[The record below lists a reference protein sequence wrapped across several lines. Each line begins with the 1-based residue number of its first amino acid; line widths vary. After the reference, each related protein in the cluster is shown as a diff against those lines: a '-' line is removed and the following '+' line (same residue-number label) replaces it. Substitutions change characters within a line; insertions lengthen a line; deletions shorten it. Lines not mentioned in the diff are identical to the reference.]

1 MKFSTASD
9 VWSFGI
15 TLVEMYQDGAQP
27 YGKWKNGVLVAKV
40 LGGFQHAQPENCP
53 EEVYVQILLPCLA
66 NDAASRPSFETLLV
80 WLNTEVSNVQA
91 AANMHARAP
100 QASAKGADMKM
111 DPEGYLFPNGGAG
124 AGSARAPAPSGSLEG
139 ADMKMDPEGYL
150 FPNGGADAGSARAS
164 APSGSLAEGAAGVAG
179 NYVEDEFHTAA
190 GAAAQANTQ
199 QQQQQPCEGGSPE
212 GAGSGSG
219 SAGIQRNARKSSVYL
234 GFNES
239 TDETNL

>member
-80 WLNTEVSNVQA
+80 RLNTEVSNVQA

-124 AGSARAPAPSGSLEG
+124 SARAP
-139 ADMKMDPEGYL
+139 
-150 FPNGGADAGSARAS
+150 

-199 QQQQQPCEGGSPE
+199 EQHQPCEGGSPE
-212 GAGSGSG
+212 GAGSGSGSG